1 MMNDNVMCA
10 RLPAFCLRFSVPVI
24 QVGFYKFPLV
34 RPVHSLFFA
43 RVPLNSSSF
52 ACVRGSL
59 YTAGVGGG
67 QGNSVMG
74 LFALIWQI

>member
-10 RLPAFCLRFSVPVI
+10 KLPAFCLQFSVPVI

-34 RPVHSLFFA
+34 WPEHSLFFA
-43 RVPLNSSSF
+43 QVPLNSSLF

-59 YTAGVGGG
+59 CRAGVEGG
-67 QGNSVMG
+67 QIIK
-74 LFALIWQI
+74 LWDCLL